1 MCGLVFSHQAVQNW
15 EVKLAPLL
23 AVVLRQRWG
32 SKTGHS
38 RSADETSL
46 KVGGRWQYL
55 CRATDSNRTLF
66 DVYLSTTQSRA
77 AADAFFRSAVA
88 VTVIILKMIT
98 THKYAGYL
106 RALEQ
111 VFGDGVEHHPST
123 FKNNHLEQDRR
134 EVNGRPRLMGGFI
147 SPRSAR
153 FASVGFTMRGATSC
167 DRRPGASSMPR
178 QRSDGRSMSYGS
190 PRCAICSR
198 SRNPWHPPVDHQ
210 VVSSEL
216 ARHLKEPISCSLAR
230 TTVVTAPFP
239 G

>member
-1 MCGLVFSHQAVQNW
+1 MPTDVLFLIVLLHLRFKLSMRDFAEFLLLCGLVFSHQAVQNW
-15 EVKLAPLL
+15 EVKLSPLL

-55 CRATDSNRTLF
+55 CRATDSNRNLF

-134 EVNGRPRLMGGFI
+134 EVNGRPRVMGGI
-147 SPRSAR
+147 KSPLSAVRFCRVHDEGRNFLRSATRRKQHAPAAQRRAIHVQR
-153 FASVGFTMRGATSC
+153 FAALRDM
-167 DRRPGASSMPR
+167 
-178 QRSDGRSMSYGS
+178 
-190 PRCAICSR
+190 
-198 SRNPWHPPVDHQ
+198 
-210 VVSSEL
+210 L
-216 ARHLKEPISCSLAR
+216 AVA
-230 TTVVTAPFP
+230 
-239 G
+239 